1 MSSERKSIALE
12 QAAVKQCC
20 AQLYESDFA
29 KLLLG
34 DSFHPGGLAL
44 TQRLGEILQLTP
56 QSRVLDAASGTGASA
71 IFLADHFGCE
81 VLGIDYSSQNVQ
93 QANERAQTQGVGAR
107 VHFEHGDAESL
118 PVDDA
123 SFDAVI
129 CECAFC
135 TFPDKSAAAGG
146 FARILRPGGRVGLSD
161 LTRGPVLPK
170 ELDGLL
176 AWIACIADAQP
187 IESYAAQLNSAG
199 LVVQEVEPH
208 DEALTDLV
216 HNIRKKLLAAE
227 IMVGL
232 KKVGLKKL
240 DLPGVD
246 FSAAKQMA
254 TSALAAVQQGQLGYA
269 LLVAGKP
276 ESAAGI
282 RKS

>member
-1 MSSERKSIALE
+1 MSSEKQSIALE

-34 DSFHPGGLAL
+34 DSFHPGGRAL
-44 TQRLGEILQLTP
+44 TQRLGQMLQLTP

-71 IFLADHFGCE
+71 IFLAEHFGCE

-93 QANERAQTQGVGAR
+93 QANEQAESKGLVER
-107 VHFEHGDAESL
+107 VHFERGDAESL
-118 PVDDA
+118 PVGDA

-135 TFPDKSAAAGG
+135 TFPDKPAAAGE
-146 FARILRPGGRVGLSD
+146 FARTLRPGGRVGLSD

-187 IESYAAQLNSAG
+187 IESYAAQLNGAG

-216 HNIRKKLLAAE
+216 HSVRKKLLAAE
-227 IMVGL
+227 IM
-232 KKVGLKKL
+232 VGLKKL

-276 ESAAGI
+276 ETAAGI